1 MGNTNYIDQL
11 GYWLITSKEY
21 KKLPMEGLNLAQA
34 SSLPGEYL
42 YRIGGN
48 DLFLLKLVPA
58 DGLSLEEINNNQQLE
73 FSKLEALRENN
84 NFNFAHQVM
93 LYIFNQGVSLETVE
107 NLQGSKQVSAL
118 SRCYLLPWIVDL
130 EQQRTTVH
138 KGLPLG
144 NFGLMGQGSPLE
156 APSKLA
162 HDTGNLYDQATSV
175 EENETEIRAKSRPT
189 ITYSIMAICVAMAGV
204 SISLGAYTVYSAD
217 PVVMTQLGA
226 KANDLVAAGQFW
238 RLLSSVFLH
247 LGLMHLAFNMV
258 FLYSIGP
265 GVESLFGKTRYF
277 VIFVMAGLLGSIAS
291 FAFTT
296 AISAGAS
303 GALFGLLGAYLYFW
317 LREPKAGKQIGRAVV
332 QLVAYN
338 LLFGLL
344 VKVVDNWA
352 HLGGLLGGFLA
363 AAIIGLPGEKRK
375 MLGRVACALLFCALV
390 LGGAWFG
397 LSQEN
402 SPERVAA
409 SVQRQAAEARYLV
422 LKKNDYAG
430 AQQLLEQALKKQP
443 DSMDVLY
450 LLGVTHL
457 AQNHLFEAKDNLEE
471 AVRLK
476 ADWSQSQYY
485 LGYTYAQLGRKTEA
499 LVHLSEAVKLD
510 PENAEYLKA
519 LNIVKNG
526 QPLP

>member
-1 MGNTNYIDQL
+1 MRATTYIDQL
-11 GYWLITSKEY
+11 RYWLITSKEY
-21 KKLPMEGLNLAQA
+21 QKLPMEGLNSAHA
-34 SSLPGEYL
+34 SVLPGEYL
-42 YRIGGN
+42 YRIDGN

-58 DGLSLEEINNNQQLE
+58 DGLSLEEIDNTQQLE
-73 FSKLEALRENN
+73 FSKLEGLRENN
-84 NFNFAHQVM
+84 NFNFAHQVII
-93 LYIFNQGVSLETVE
+93 YIFSQSVSFETVE
-107 NLQGSKQVSAL
+107 NIQASKQVSAL

-144 NFGLMGQGSPLE
+144 NFGLLGQGSPLE
-156 APSKLA
+156 APKLT
-162 HDTGNLYDQATSV
+162 HNTDNQYSLATTV
-175 EENETEIRAKSRPT
+175 EEKDTVIRTKARPS
-189 ITYSIMAICVAMAGV
+189 ITYAIMAICVAMAVV
-204 SISLGAYTVYSAD
+204 SVYMGAYTVYSAD
-217 PVVMTQLGA
+217 PVVMTELGA

-238 RLLSSVFLH
+238 RLFSSVFLH

-258 FLYSIGP
+258 FLYTIGP
-265 GVESLFGKTRYF
+265 GVESLFGKTRY
-277 VIFVMAGLLGSIAS
+277 VTIFVLAGLLGSIAS
-291 FAFTT
+291 FALTT

-317 LREPKAGKQIGRAVV
+317 LKEPKAGKQIGRAVV

-363 AAIIGLPGEKRK
+363 AVIIGLPGEKRK
-375 MLGRVACALLFCALV
+375 MLGRIASALLFSALV

-397 LSQEN
+397 VFQES

-409 SVQRQAAEARYLV
+409 SVQRQAAEAKYLV

-430 AQQLLEQALKKQP
+430 AQQLLQQALKKQP
-443 DSMDVLY
+443 NSMDVHY

-457 AQNHLFEAKDNLEE
+457 AQNHILEAKDHLEE

-485 LGYTYAQLGRKTEA
+485 LGYTYAQLGRKAEA
-499 LVHLSEAVKLD
+499 LVHFTEAVKLD
-510 PENAEYLKA
+510 PENAEYQKA